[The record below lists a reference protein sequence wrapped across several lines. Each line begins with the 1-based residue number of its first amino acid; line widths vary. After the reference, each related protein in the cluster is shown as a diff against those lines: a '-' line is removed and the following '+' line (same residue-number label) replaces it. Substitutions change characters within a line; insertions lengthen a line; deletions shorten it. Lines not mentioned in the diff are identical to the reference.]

1 MQKQRKVLVTG
12 ASGQLGSE
20 IRRMTAGSDCFIF
33 TDYLPADGILPLDIC
48 DPEAVAACIADNS
61 VGTIINCAAWTNVEK
76 AEDEPELCRRINCD
90 GVAILADAALQA
102 DASLIQISTD
112 FVFDGSKD
120 SPYLETDAPAPL
132 SVYGRSKAES
142 EFIFRTSGVSGI
154 IIRTAWLYSPYGKNF
169 LKTMLYLGSTRPA
182 INVVNDQ
189 AGSPTYS
196 EDLAAVI
203 LKLLP
208 LAGEKKGEIYNY
220 SNEGVCTWYEFSCEI
235 MRQAGLPCKVNPVT
249 SSEYPQKAVRPSY
262 SYLDKSKI
270 AAELGLDVPQWQVSL
285 QKCLERLI

>member
-12 ASGQLGSE
+12 ACGQLGSE

-76 AEDEPELCRRINCD
+76 AEDKPELCRRINCD

-112 FVFDGSKD
+112 FVFDGSKG

>member
-12 ASGQLGSE
+12 ACGQLGSE

-48 DPEAVAACIADNS
+48 DPEAVAACIADYS

-112 FVFDGSKD
+112 FVFDGSKG

>member
-12 ASGQLGSE
+12 ACGQLGSE

-112 FVFDGSKD
+112 FVFDGSKG

>member
-12 ASGQLGSE
+12 ACGQLGSE

-48 DPEAVAACIADNS
+48 DPEAVAAYIADNS

>member
-12 ASGQLGSE
+12 ACGQLGSE

-33 TDYLPADGILPLDIC
+33 TDYLPADGIPPLDIC

-112 FVFDGSKD
+112 FVFDGSKG

>member
-12 ASGQLGSE
+12 ACGQLGSE

-112 FVFDGSKD
+112 FVFDGSKG

-208 LAGEKKGEIYNY
+208 LASEKKGEIYNY